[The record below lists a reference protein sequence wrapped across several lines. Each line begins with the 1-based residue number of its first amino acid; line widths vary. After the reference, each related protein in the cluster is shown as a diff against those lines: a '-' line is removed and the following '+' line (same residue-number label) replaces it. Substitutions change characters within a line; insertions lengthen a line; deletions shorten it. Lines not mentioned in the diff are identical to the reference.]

1 MPLTSWPIWS
11 KISNISGTQVK
22 KGLCKSAK
30 MEEIEKHNFIMT
42 PGRYVGIPDEEDD
55 GIPFEKKWRF

>member
-1 MPLTSWPIWS
+1 
-11 KISNISGTQVK
+11 
-22 KGLCKSAK
+22 